1 MRTWILIGL
10 AGAAGTLMRYGIA
23 IITGKMNWGFTGLPT
38 LISNIIGCFLIGII
52 ISLAAKGNRITE
64 EVKVIL
70 AVGFC
75 GGLTTFSSFTAEN
88 YSFLSGKNFLNFAL
102 YTSIS
107 VFTGLLAMWLGS
119 LCVRN

>member
-1 MRTWILIGL
+1 MKTWILIGL

-88 YSFLSGKNFLNFAL
+88 YSFLSGKNFLTFTL

-107 VFTGLLAMWLGS
+107 VFTGLVAMWLGS

>member
-1 MRTWILIGL
+1 MKTWTLIGL
-10 AGAAGTLMRYGIA
+10 AGAAGTLLRYGIA
-23 IITGKMNWGFTGLPT
+23 VIVRKSDWGFTGLST

-52 ISLAAKGNRITE
+52 LSLAVRGNRISE
-64 EVKVIL
+64 ETKIIL

-88 YSFLSGKNFLNFAL
+88 YSFLSGKNFLTFAL

-107 VFTGLLAMWLGS
+107 VFAGLFAMWLGA